1 MPSARPNRY
10 GRHSACGCVSPV
22 YNFIPNALDGY
33 PMWFQCGVHM
43 PSTPNDKSKLKYG
56 DKAPAQSART
66 PHVSQFMGSAG
77 LTNLRIYRQ

>member
-1 MPSARPNRY
+1 
-10 GRHSACGCVSPV
+10 
-22 YNFIPNALDGY
+22 
-33 PMWFQCGVHM
+33 MWFQCGVHM